1 MSSGGI
7 FKLLANS
14 GVQDKLLMASD
25 YLRFR
30 IRHISTMNKKKL
42 GKYGLSHDLDL
53 NNSWIPDMNMIGKT
67 HVMFVNSSYKPFVA
81 TGFEYNKMQASG
93 MVNFGSNVEFSVPT
107 FGDYVN
113 DMVVHVKLSGLKSVS
128 TKDRVRYVSLL
139 GHKLFKQVSFKINN
153 NPLDNY
159 FSDDYNAYL
168 QFNVPP
174 HKRIGWLRN
183 MGQEIPNLAYLTSDP
198 TYDLHRELR
207 WFGDGNQTFKQSHD
221 EVDLWIPLLFWFKD
235 AHSSL
240 PNVAIPYGQTK
251 ISIDLADVSE
261 LVGFADYGGG
271 GAYIN
276 PTIEHMDLYMNNI
289 FMNPEVVNLIMKKF
303 GFSLIRVHGRHNE
316 TLRDGSDSV
325 LLNKLKWPT
334 ETLYVAFRPTSN
346 ATLSQYWHKA
356 AALTAMDVK
365 VPVAAKNV
373 SLTTVG
379 NVSTTIAPTLS
390 TSQLV
395 QTGGPVLSPID
406 DFYNGYSLTITGG
419 TTFSPTNPVLNRY
432 NISDYV
438 GVTQV
443 FTIEGSWNTGVVPDT
458 STTYELFTHQV
469 AINVARFYK
478 ETPTISTIEL
488 RAHGISIFRETD
500 ESFYNSYL
508 PYRFGEFTNTP
519 SDRGWYRINFGMNPG
534 EFQPSGHINLSR
546 VRSFYLKY
554 TSKYISSENRVDM
567 IVLADLINFLLIKN
581 GSAVLRYST

>member
-7 FKLLANS
+7 FKLLAND

-42 GKYGLSHDLDL
+42 CKYGMSHDLDL
-53 NNSWIPDMNMIGKT
+53 NNSWIPDMHMISKT
-67 HVMFVNSSYKPFVA
+67 HVIFVNNSYKPFVA
-81 TGFEYNKMQASG
+81 TGFEYNKIQAGG
-93 MVNFGSNVEFSVPT
+93 MVNFGSTVEFSVPT
-107 FGDYVN
+107 FGDYIN
-113 DMVVHVKLSGLKSVS
+113 DMVVHVKLSGLKAVSVE
-128 TKDRVRYVSLL
+128 DRVRYVSLL

-159 FSDDYNAYL
+159 FSDDYNSYL

-183 MGQEIPNLAYLTSDP
+183 MGQEIPNLAYLTADP

-221 EVDLWIPLLFWFKD
+221 EIDLWIPLLFWFKD

-240 PNVAIPYGQTK
+240 PNAAIPFGQTN
-251 ISIDLADVSE
+251 ISIDLANVSE

-271 GAYIN
+271 GAYVS
-276 PTIEHMDLYMNNI
+276 PTIQQMELYMNNI
-289 FMNPEVVNLIMKKF
+289 FMNQEVVGLLMKKF
-303 GFSLIRVHGRHNE
+303 GFSLIRVHGRHTQ
-316 TLRDGSDSV
+316 TLSSRNDSI

-346 ATLSQYWHKA
+346 STLSQYWHKS
-356 AALTAMDVK
+356 AALTAMDIK
-365 VPVAAKNV
+365 VPVAAKNTT
-373 SLTTVG
+373 LTTVG
-379 NVSTTIAPTLS
+379 NVSTVIPPTS
-390 TSQLV
+390 TTAQLV
-395 QTGGPVLSPID
+395 QTSGPVLSLVD
-406 DFYNGYSLTITGG
+406 DFYNGYSITVTGG
-419 TTFSPTNPVLNRY
+419 ATFSLTNPVLNRY
-432 NISDYV
+432 IVSDYV
-438 GVTQV
+438 GATQV
-443 FTIEGSWNTGVVPDT
+443 VTIEGSWNTNNVPNA

-478 ETPTISTIEL
+478 ETPTVSTIEL
-488 RAHGISIFRETD
+488 KAHGISIFRETD

-508 PYRFGEFTNTP
+508 PYRFGESTNTP
-519 SDRGWYRINFGMNPG
+519 NDRGWYRINFGMNPG
-534 EFQPSGHINLSR
+534 KYQPSGHINLSR
-546 VRSFYLKY
+546 VREFYLKY
-554 TSKYISSENRVDM
+554 TSKYISPSTKVEM
-567 IVLADLINFLLIKN
+567 IVLADLINFLLIKD